1 MSGQLVKSRLKEIDS
16 HVEYQGVEVKN
27 FDDVLKQ
34 CTTQVKEDVSRLNEK
49 IKRRL
54 EWSDVQLMRSILILV
69 ETQSWQ
75 LHSDEEDA
83 VSEVSQ
89 AAEYVVAMFRVPL
102 EAKGFSAEVIV
113 DEIENVVSYARYLPI
128 GTDNYRKIW
137 YKLFTSPDSG
147 KWTNVLI
154 LSELVLSLPKST
166 CRVEQ
171 LFSKLKVIKTKR
183 RSSLSNSTLDDL
195 LEINVEGP
203 PLSSFDASSA
213 VWLWWTDSRRR
224 VNQQARKEYR
234 PRHSREP
241 SEESATDSSTL
252 PSALS
257 WDEWF
262 DSD

>member
-1 MSGQLVKSRLKEIDS
+1 M
-16 HVEYQGVEVKN
+16 
-27 FDDVLKQ
+27 KQ

-49 IKRRL
+49 IKCRL

-75 LHSDEEDA
+75 LHSNEEDA

-113 DEIENVVSYARYLPI
+113 DEIENVVSYARSYLPI
-128 GTDNYRKIW
+128 GTENYRKVW
-137 YKLFTSPDSG
+137 YKLFTSPESG

-154 LSELVLSLPKST
+154 LSELVVSLPIST

-183 RSSLSNSTLDDL
+183 RSSLSNSKLDDL

-213 VWLWWTDSRRR
+213 VSL
-224 VNQQARKEYR
+224 
-234 PRHSREP
+234 
-241 SEESATDSSTL
+241 
-252 PSALS
+252 
-257 WDEWF
+257 
-262 DSD
+262 

>member
-27 FDDVLKQ
+27 FDGVLKQ

-113 DEIENVVSYARYLPI
+113 DEIENVVSYARRYLPI

-154 LSELVLSLPKST
+154 LSELDQT
-166 CRVEQ
+166 
-171 LFSKLKVIKTKR
+171 
-183 RSSLSNSTLDDL
+183 TL
-195 LEINVEGP
+195 EPV
-203 PLSSFDASSA
+203 
-213 VWLWWTDSRRR
+213 
-224 VNQQARKEYR
+224 QQT
-234 PRHSREP
+234 P
-241 SEESATDSSTL
+241 S
-252 PSALS
+252 
-257 WDEWF
+257 
-262 DSD
+262 